1 MAAAD
6 LQDQIHAFSSYLR
19 VWNDSYAEYAKS
31 LGLSHAG
38 LSVLNCIYR
47 FNGKCTQKMLCTYCY
62 LPKQTVNSI
71 VTTFYKQGWVRLE
84 ELPED
89 LRTIVKDTMRWG
101 HSTSRSTQLPSPHMT
116 QPFWHCITGQ
126 SSGLLTQLLS
136 LHRYGLLLGQR
147 VMGEQ
152 NMPFSAHSP
161 DGQRKGA

>member
-47 FNGKCTQKMLCTYCY
+47 FNGECTQKMLCTYCY

-71 VTTFYKQGWVRLE
+71 VTAFYKQGWVRLE

-89 LRTIVKDTMRWG
+89 RRNKTIHFTEE
-101 HSTSRSTQLPSPHMT
+101 
-116 QPFWHCITGQ
+116 GQ
-126 SSGLLTQLLS
+126 RQAQQIVHRVHESERKAMSLLS
-136 LHRYGLLLGQR
+136 PEEREIMLSATQRYTEACRDNL
-147 VMGEQ
+147 
-152 NMPFSAHSP
+152 N
-161 DGQRKGA
+161 KK